1 MSGKAKLICDQ
12 TGIMKGYN
20 KMLTSRAGS
29 LPYNRQKHWQL
40 AICVL
45 ALVLMVYLLFKGYLY
60 SMALMMTLGIAILVA
75 TMFPLATVLALFVT
89 AIFPSVLQMTRYLPP
104 DFMAIAGGVN
114 APDIVLLSMGGAII
128 LETLRTKG
136 KFLKQNSLV
145 LSICVMFL
153 ALWLL
158 FEVLRNIGVYGRS
171 ALGEFRFRYFILVLP
186 GYVSLFFPSAEERKK
201 VFKSVVFLS
210 LFLTLACIPII
221 GMLKGWSVGF
231 ESRFLPSSISLG
243 LVYGLLATYLGK
255 KYGLLKLS
263 NIYIWIASI
272 SVGVLVLIDS
282 HRSVWVAIGVVL
294 LSLICLKEIR
304 LGKVFSWS
312 VPLILAGIIVFL
324 IVNSTGL
331 DVGEYIRTRGAAVV
345 RPQEDRTGA
354 WRIVQ
359 WEAQMSKFYSSP
371 VLGQGFGGYWGF
383 SRRKGDIGISPH
395 SLYVQTLV
403 KIGAVG
409 MLLYLMIVFKVFSA
423 LGHWI
428 KTQRKNDNPEIAI
441 VLTAFIILVAAHA
454 FYTVYTF
461 EYYTWLFVGLGVA
474 VICDRSTITETSH
487 ER

>member
-1 MSGKAKLICDQ
+1 
-12 TGIMKGYN
+12 
-20 KMLTSRAGS
+20 MLTSRVRS
-29 LPYNRQKHWQL
+29 LPWNRQKHGQV
-40 AICVL
+40 AVCVL
-45 ALVLMVYLLFKGYLY
+45 TILVVVYLLFKGYLY
-60 SMALMMTLGIAILVA
+60 LMALTISLGVAVLVA

-89 AIFPSVLQMTRYLPP
+89 GILPSVFQMTRYLPP
-104 DFMAIAGGVN
+104 DFTAIARGVN

-128 LETLRTKG
+128 LETLRKG
-136 KFLKQNSLV
+136 KVARQNSLV
-145 LSICVMFL
+145 LSICVMFF

-158 FEVLRNIGVYGRS
+158 FEVLRNIGVYGLS
-171 ALGEFRFRYFILVLP
+171 ALGEFRFRYLILVLP
-186 GYVSLFFPSAEERKK
+186 GYVGLFFPSAEERKK

-210 LFLTLACIPII
+210 LFFTLACIPII

-272 SVGVLVLIDS
+272 PVGVLVLIDS
-282 HRSVWVAIGVVL
+282 HRSVWIVIGVVL

-304 LGKVFSWS
+304 LGKVFSWL
-312 VPLILAGIIVFL
+312 VPLILAGIMVLL

-331 DVGEYIRTRGAAVV
+331 DVVEYVKTRGAALV

-371 VLGQGFGGYWGF
+371 ILGQGFGGYWGF
-383 SRRKGDIGISPH
+383 SAREGDIGISPH

-403 KIGAVG
+403 KIGIVG
-409 MLLYLMIVFKVFSA
+409 MLLYFIIVFKVLSA

-428 KTQRKNDNPEIAI
+428 KTQRKSNNPEIAI
-441 VLTAFIILVAAHA
+441 VLAAFTILIAAHT
-454 FYTVYTF
+454 FYTVYAF
-461 EYYTWLFVGLGVA
+461 EYYTWLFVGLAVA
-474 VICDRSTITETSH
+474 VIRDRSTIIETSH